1 MRKVGGWIFMTQ
13 LSNFSPFC
21 FYCHNKIVFTFQI
34 ALWNIDEMNF
44 KCVIRGCCLLSILRR
59 KSAISVALESPE
71 ENHLAAEALSL
82 GIPLD
87 CWISPVFAHSR
98 HRWPCRQVRLK
109 AGVIEFPSFMA
120 SCCRSSGGLQLIF
133 YRVMSER
140 IEKASVILKSWTS
153 LWHKFGT
160 FDRF

>member
-59 KSAISVALESPE
+59 KSAISVTLESPWGKPPMCRGFILRNSTRLLNFARFRSLTPSLTLSAGAPE
-71 ENHLAAEALSL
+71 SWCYWVSQFYGIVLPLFRRLTTNILWRYVGTHWEGFRHVKVMDKSLA
-82 GIPLD
+82 
-87 CWISPVFAHSR
+87 
-98 HRWPCRQVRLK
+98 
-109 AGVIEFPSFMA
+109 
-120 SCCRSSGGLQLIF
+120 
-133 YRVMSER
+133 
-140 IEKASVILKSWTS
+140 
-153 LWHKFGT
+153 
-160 FDRF
+160 